1 MAQSTMEAEPIA
13 SATAMRAVNWMTGFL
28 SEIGIDKF
36 GSGTSVSPL
45 LSNDNQACVT
55 MLTSG
60 NFKSDNRE
68 LRVRYYAIYEPNTC
82 GILAIEHIAG
92 DEMLADALTKPLDD
106 TKNCV
111 FNSRL
116 GMVLIVPFPVWGFP
130 VWGFSFYFFRS
141 GFSGFIL
148 IYFFKDIRVMGE
160 C

>member
-1 MAQSTMEAEPIA
+1 
-13 SATAMRAVNWMTGFL
+13 
-28 SEIGIDKF
+28 
-36 GSGTSVSPL
+36 
-45 LSNDNQACVT
+45 

-60 NFKSDNRE
+60 NFKSDNRY
-68 LRVRYYAIYEPNTC
+68 LRGRYYSIYESIAC

-92 DEMLADALTKPLDD
+92 DEMLADALTKPLDG

-111 FNSRL
+111 FISRL
-116 GMVLIVPFPVWGFP
+116 GMVLIVPFP